1 MRSAVKMHEISSR
14 AEELWNFLS
23 LLSSHLRDLL
33 PNNCWILHFFT
44 LKIFTFSLHILSIW
58 MCSICSMSRNI
69 YKLLALRNAA
79 SQFVGPNMRHIYIS
93 WVALI
98 DMDLR
103 RILRMNRLQAHFTF
117 FSVVPLKLLRVL
129 FPSNNTNILSFSFS
143 MPCSLDIEVFSYI
156 KTHTRNI
163 HVVIFL

>member
-1 MRSAVKMHEISSR
+1 MHETSSR

-79 SQFVGPNMRHIYIS
+79 SQFVGPNMRHIYILS
-93 WVALI
+93 CINRYGPTPNSKNESPVSAL
-98 DMDLR
+98 
-103 RILRMNRLQAHFTF
+103 HFF
-117 FSVVPLKLLRVL
+117 PVVPLKLLRVL
-129 FPSNNTNILSFSFS
+129 FPSNNANILSFSFS
-143 MPCSLDIEVFSYI
+143 MPCSLDIEVFPYI

>member
-1 MRSAVKMHEISSR
+1 MHETSSR

-58 MCSICSMSRNI
+58 MCSIYSMSRNI

-79 SQFVGPNMRHIYIS
+79 SQFVGPNMRHIYILS
-93 WVALI
+93 CINRYGPTPNSKNESPVSAL
-98 DMDLR
+98 
-103 RILRMNRLQAHFTF
+103 HF
-117 FSVVPLKLLRVL
+117 FSGGSIEIAEGSLSIKQCEYPLVFILYAL
-129 FPSNNTNILSFSFS
+129 FTWYWSLS
-143 MPCSLDIEVFSYI
+143 IY
-156 KTHTRNI
+156 
-163 HVVIFL
+163 